1 MARDRAEAAARER
14 AKVELLQYQQQIQEA
29 EAQLLSTQQAF
40 QQLRLGHQQGV
51 GQQGVGQQGV
61 GQQTHG
67 QTWLRQPERQ
77 SILRQSISHPQVAQ
91 QLGTVI
97 RETQPILHS
106 EIVIGTDGRR
116 YTVPRSQL
124 TQVPEVEIVTGA
136 DGRRYKVYKSN
147 MIEDLPVTQQ
157 HQQMSQCLDP
167 NQYTRQR
174 SPHEGVLP
182 PQGRQGISYPWQ
194 TQPAQPRQPMLPT
207 QYLQAA
213 NPQQQA
219 ASAERMQG
227 ILNITDVSGAR
238 KPDKLL
244 DFVKKCP
251 AKWCKNVKQSN
262 MNLPVYGYGAVAELV
277 ASLSGRADPLPE
289 AVLLAK
295 LKHLQNVFKVCC
307 INSTETDLCS
317 YGWTLAKDYSLKVQ
331 EKVDQQLVSWETISQ
346 GIQTDVLVSSQME
359 FPRPAKEK
367 EPTKNGSDG
376 DRPPCSTINIKCT
389 TEGKCEFEV
398 RNPGR
403 NCLRRHECSWCR
415 KNKNQLRKHQELK
428 CASKLAAD
436 K

>member
-61 GQQTHG
+61 GQQGVGQQTHG

-91 QLGTVI
+91 QPGTVI
-97 RETQPILHS
+97 RGTQPILHS

-174 SPHEGVLP
+174 SPHEGVYHL
-182 PQGRQGISYPWQ
+182 
-194 TQPAQPRQPMLPT
+194 
-207 QYLQAA
+207 
-213 NPQQQA
+213 
-219 ASAERMQG
+219 
-227 ILNITDVSGAR
+227 
-238 KPDKLL
+238 
-244 DFVKKCP
+244 
-251 AKWCKNVKQSN
+251 
-262 MNLPVYGYGAVAELV
+262 
-277 ASLSGRADPLPE
+277 RADRVFPTPGKHSLHSQDSQCYLHSIYKQPIRSSRQ
-289 AVLLAK
+289 LLQSECK
-295 LKHLQNVFKVCC
+295 VF
-307 INSTETDLCS
+307 
-317 YGWTLAKDYSLKVQ
+317 
-331 EKVDQQLVSWETISQ
+331 
-346 GIQTDVLVSSQME
+346 
-359 FPRPAKEK
+359 
-367 EPTKNGSDG
+367 
-376 DRPPCSTINIKCT
+376 
-389 TEGKCEFEV
+389 
-398 RNPGR
+398 
-403 NCLRRHECSWCR
+403 
-415 KNKNQLRKHQELK
+415 
-428 CASKLAAD
+428 
-436 K
+436 